1 MHTKKWRGY
10 IAHLRQQCHNSKLV
24 IFQEKRLK
32 DLKCYAFLW
41 VQRRHNCS
49 PAASFTNCVM
59 TLYLLKVHLQTFLTI
74 PVTQKCQIL
83 SCDTLVAKERYKKHD
98 LIMDI
103 KRKRW
108 LGHVIRMDKMKVTKK
123 REICVFWDTRPR
135 RLLSKFRRSLLLP
148 SSG

>member
-1 MHTKKWRGY
+1 VT
-10 IAHLRQQCHNSKLV
+10 
-24 IFQEKRLK
+24 FQEKRLK
-32 DLKCYAFLW
+32 VLKYYTFLW

-59 TLYLLKVHLQTFLTI
+59 TLYLLKVHLPTFLSI
-74 PVTQKCQIL
+74 PVAQKCQIL
-83 SCDTLVAKERYKKHD
+83 SCDTPVANERYKKHD

-108 LGHVIRMDKMKVTKK
+108 FGYVIRMDKIKVAKK